1 MKGFGHIPTNI
12 LYFTLNIST
21 ISICRDLKRSQ
32 KKVKIECFVF
42 TESYFSQNCKV
53 LLASSHLFTCCGR
66 KWFTDTRTAVWSTM
80 V

>member
-12 LYFTLNIST
+12 LYFTLNISS

-32 KKVKIECFVF
+32 KRVKIECFVF
-42 TESYFSQNCKV
+42 TESYFLQNYKV
-53 LLASSHLFTCCGR
+53 PLPVRIYLRVVEANG
-66 KWFTDTRTAVWSTM
+66 FTDTRTAVWSAT